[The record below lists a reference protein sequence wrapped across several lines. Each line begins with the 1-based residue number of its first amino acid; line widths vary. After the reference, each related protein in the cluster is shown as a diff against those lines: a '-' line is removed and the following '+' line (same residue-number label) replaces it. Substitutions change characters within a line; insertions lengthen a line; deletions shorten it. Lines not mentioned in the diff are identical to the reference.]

1 MAVAVVSGPALDDY
15 IEVNERLAA
24 FYAKYPNGSLQS
36 EWELK
41 TVGDALFIVVTA
53 YAYRDPYDARPGM
66 GTAWELYPGRTP
78 FTKGSE
84 LMVGETSAWG
94 RAIASLGFKV
104 KRSVASA
111 EEVRAAEARRAGGNG
126 NAPTIDAERVR
137 RILAAFHEAKLNYK
151 SIDMLLG
158 SAGLD
163 ALRAKSAKAVTERIE
178 GLTVEQANALE
189 AELGG

>member
-111 EEVRAAEARRAGGNG
+111 EEVRAAEARRAESNG
-126 NAPTIDAERVR
+126 HETIDKARAEQ
-137 RILAAFHEAKLNYK
+137 ILAGFHAQKLNYAA
-151 SIDMLLG
+151 IDMLLG

-163 ALRAKSAKAVTERIE
+163 ALRARSKKAVRERVE
-178 GLTVEQANALE
+178 GLTPAQADAVE